1 MVQAHA
7 LRILV
12 ETCETSGLLVRLDA
26 FHLDD
31 FGAGEH
37 VGEFDWG
44 STFLLILYDFLDAL
58 LDRVALGRSLVV

>member
-12 ETCETSGLLVRLDA
+12 ETRETSGLLVGLDA

-31 FGAGEH
+31 FSAGEH
-37 VGEFDWG
+37 VGEFDRCA
-44 STFLLILYDFLDAL
+44 TFLLVLYDFLDAL